1 MNINMNIKSNNSNT
15 IYKMKI
21 LLLYS
26 ILYICNSIYIY
37 MIYI

>member
-21 LLLYS
+21 LLYS